1 MCIDFRERGMERK
14 SEKHQRERETS
25 IGCLLHEPQTGNNLG
40 LCPDHELNAQP
51 FGVWDNAPNN
61 WATLP
66 VLMNAFLII
75 NVNDLLR
82 LGYFNRAMFSL
93 KCKYCIS
100 CPMQLITLCLGNLP

>member
-1 MCIDFRERGMERK
+1 MHQINYLFYLFTYLFIKNMCIDFRERGMERK

-61 WATLP
+61 WATL
-66 VLMNAFLII
+66 A
-75 NVNDLLR
+75 
-82 LGYFNRAMFSL
+82 RADE
-93 KCKYCIS
+93 CI
-100 CPMQLITLCLGNLP
+100 LNY